1 MAGTGLAAVMLMVGI
16 VMLVILLWR
25 QILVIMLFV
34 SATVFCFGVYYI
46 FSIISYMR

>member
-1 MAGTGLAAVMLMVGI
+1 MAGTGLPAVMLMVGI

-34 SATVFCFGVYYI
+34 SATVFCCGVYYI
-46 FSIISYMR
+46 VSIISYMR

>member
-1 MAGTGLAAVMLMVGI
+1 MSETGIAAVMLTVGI

-25 QILVIMLFV
+25 QILIFMLFV
-34 SATVFCFGVYYI
+34 SATVFCFGAYYI

>member
-1 MAGTGLAAVMLMVGI
+1 MAGTGLPAVMLMVGI

-46 FSIISYMR
+46 VSLIGYIV